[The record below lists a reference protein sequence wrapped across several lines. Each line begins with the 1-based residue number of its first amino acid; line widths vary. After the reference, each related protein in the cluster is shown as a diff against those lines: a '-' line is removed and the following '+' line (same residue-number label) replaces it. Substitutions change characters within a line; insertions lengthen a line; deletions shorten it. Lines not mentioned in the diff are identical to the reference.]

1 MKQTQI
7 GKLKIPN
14 IYGTIKIVQTE
25 DRYNPYRIYYE
36 YNELTDYG
44 IQKRRRLL
52 EKYADFRSVACY
64 IKGLTFGERS
74 IARNRNLSTASS
86 VNVS

>member
-14 IYGTIKIVQTE
+14 IYGTIKIFQTE
-25 DRYNPYRIYYE
+25 DRYNPYRIYHE
-36 YNELTDYG
+36 YNELTEHG

-52 EKYADFRSVACY
+52 IKYADVRSVACY
-64 IKGLTFGERS
+64 IKALTFGERS
-74 IARNRNLSTASS
+74 IA
-86 VNVS
+86 